1 MRPVSDGDRELL
13 LEIVERRRPELVPSV
28 ADVGD
33 RPVSGRTLEQLRL
46 AVVDEACETPR
57 TSTNARRILELEDL
71 LTGLTSAP
79 AKTTPRRRAR

>member
-13 LEIVERRRPELVPSV
+13 FEIVGRRRPELVSSV

-33 RPVSGRTLEQLRL
+33 RPLSGRTLEQLRL

-57 TSTNARRILELEDL
+57 SEETARRILELEDL
-71 LTGLTSAP
+71 LASLSGAP
-79 AKTTPRRRAR
+79 AKPTPRRRAR